1 MTCTN
6 TVTALQ
12 ATTFEVS
19 ALSCCPPVTETPIS
33 SDYVAD
39 NFVPSTLTIRTPNV
53 SPYPPDDTTDPPTI
67 DMIVPENFVA
77 YPNDPHGGAGGGQD
91 QFSPEV
97 ITTLITIPTGKDDED
112 IHYGRVPAWD

>member
-19 ALSCCPPVTETPIS
+19 ALSCCPETVETPLSSDFVTE
-33 SDYVAD
+33 
-39 NFVPSTLTIRTPNV
+39 NFVTTQVTLVGPNI
-53 SPYPPDDTTDPPTI
+53 SPYPPDDTDDPPTI

-77 YPNDPHGGAGGGQD
+77 YPNDPNGGGGVGED
-91 QFSPEV
+91 NSPEV
-97 ITTLITIPTGKDDED
+97 LIPTLTTPDPKDTD
-112 IHYGRVPAWD
+112 INYGRVPAWD